1 MTGLSTY
8 SRDLELPARVGQPEL
23 SVPSAE
29 SLLAEFG
36 ERLGLSANSAELV
49 YARWKPGVGITAAY
63 SLSGGG
69 ASSEGLS
76 GVGISGNSPASES
89 GPRWIVYRRHVRGK
103 WQPSEALASARR
115 KLDARS
121 DEELKAEGQ
130 ALPLVSDPDRGQ
142 LIFAYPADPDLPGA
156 PRALDIGRFARWFEP
171 QGRLAGWRVR
181 RKHFQGQCL
190 RYRPGSRAV
199 YRLEVKREG
208 PEGQKEREL
217 LGLRVLPPER
227 ALRVLAA
234 RQSAE
239 SLGAALLL
247 PPLVACEART
257 GLIYEQWLP
266 VNSQRS
272 DDYRQTTLAG
282 ELLGQLHRLPLPQGA
297 AARELLS
304 ASLNPAEDWAEFG
317 PQFPRLQRSLEQ
329 VTAPLLE
336 HLEPAWSHGDFHPD
350 NVGLCATGARFL
362 DVDQLALR
370 DVRADLAAWLAGNLE
385 LGLRRGQQN
394 DWLGLY
400 AELIATYGRAPAP
413 RSLQPWLVAEIL
425 RRSVGCLR
433 RLESGA
439 ESLAQQLIDLARA
452 IQTERLP

>member
-1 MTGLSTY
+1 VTGLSVY
-8 SRDLELPARVGQPEL
+8 SRDLELPARAGQPEL
-23 SVPSAE
+23 SVPRAE

-36 ERLGLSANSAELV
+36 ERLGLAATSAELV

-63 SLSGGG
+63 SIPGGRASSGGQ
-69 ASSEGLS
+69 ASD
-76 GVGISGNSPASES
+76 P
-89 GPRWIVYRRHVRGK
+89 GPNWIVYRRHVLGK
-103 WQPSEALASARR
+103 WQPTEALASARR
-115 KLDARS
+115 KLGARS
-121 DEELKAEGQ
+121 DDELSAQDQ
-130 ALPLVSDPDRGQ
+130 ALPLVSDPARGQ
-142 LIFAYPADPDLPGA
+142 VVFAYPADPDLPGA

-208 PEGQKEREL
+208 PQGEKEREL

-227 ALRVLAA
+227 AAQVVSA
-234 RQSAE
+234 RQTAE
-239 SLGAALLL
+239 NLGAALLL
-247 PPLVACEART
+247 PALVAFEART

-266 VNSQRS
+266 VNSQRA
-272 DDYRQTTLAG
+272 DDYSQTTLAG

-297 AARELLS
+297 AARELVP
-304 ASLNPAEDWAEFG
+304 ASLNPTEDWAEFG
-317 PQFPRLQRSLEQ
+317 PRFPLLRRSVEQ

-350 NVGLCATGARFL
+350 NVGLGQTGPRFL

-370 DVRADLAAWLAGNLE
+370 DVRADLAAWLAGALE
-385 LGLRRGQQN
+385 LGVRRGQPS
-394 DWLGLY
+394 DWMGLY

-413 RSLQPWLVAEIL
+413 SSLRPWLVAELL
-425 RRSVGCLR
+425 RRAVACLR
-433 RLESGA
+433 RLELGA
-439 ESLAQQLIDLARA
+439 ESLALQMIALARA
-452 IQTERLP
+452 VQAERLP

>member
-1 MTGLSTY
+1 VTGLSTY
-8 SRDLELPARVGQPEL
+8 SRDLELPARAGQPEL

-36 ERLGLSANSAELV
+36 QRLGLSARSAELV

-63 SLSGGG
+63 RLPSSG
-69 ASSEGLS
+69 ASSS
-76 GVGISGNSPASES
+76 GSSVAGISSHSAAQEPSPL
-89 GPRWIVYRRHVRGK
+89 WVVYRRHVRGK
-103 WQPSEALASARR
+103 WQPSEALSSARR

-121 DEELKAEGQ
+121 DAELNAEGQ
-130 ALPLVSDPDRGQ
+130 SLPLVSDPQSGR
-142 LIFAYPADPDLPGA
+142 LVFAFPADPDLPGA

-171 QGRLAGWRVR
+171 LGRLAGWRVR

-208 PEGQKEREL
+208 PQGEKDREL

-227 ALRVLAA
+227 ARRVLSA
-234 RQSAE
+234 RQAAE
-239 SLGAALLL
+239 SLGAAALL
-247 PPLVACEART
+247 PPLVAFEERT

-266 VNSQRS
+266 VRSQGAE
-272 DDYRQTTLAG
+272 DYSQTTLSG

-297 AARELLS
+297 LARGLVS
-304 ASLNPAEDWAEFG
+304 PGLNPAEDWAEFG
-317 PQFPRLQRSLEQ
+317 PHFPELQGSLEH

-336 HLEPAWSHGDFHPD
+336 HVEPAWSHGDFHPD
-350 NVGLCATGARFL
+350 NVGLSAAGARLL

-370 DVRADLAAWLAGNLE
+370 DVRADLAAWLAGAIE
-385 LGLRRGQQN
+385 LGLRRGQPW
-394 DWLGLY
+394 DWLELY
-400 AELIATYGRAPAP
+400 AALIATYGRAPGP
-413 RSLQPWLVAEIL
+413 RSLRPWLVAELL
-425 RRSVGCLR
+425 RRAAGCLR

-439 ESLAQQLIDLARA
+439 ETLAQQLIARA
-452 IQTERLP
+452 RALQAEQLP